1 MTGSGRITRFFFL
14 ATLFCVSFEK
24 MTWSFGPSIELSDL
38 LATAFLISFVG
49 SRIVR
54 RDGWLPR
61 AVNTIIVLMGALLI
75 VYLLGYFN
83 MTTGQE
89 LSQFGKGMI
98 KFGIHALFLI
108 AAVAYLARR
117 TERFYWRALGFFIG
131 GIVANAVYGVVQL
144 LAAERGIDLNAKIV
158 NRITSG
164 TKGIN
169 VYGGVQGQN
178 VYRPQA
184 LAADPNHLAII
195 LVLPLCILTP
205 VYLRMERENPWK
217 KRLPW
222 IIALLLIVMAATL
235 SRSGVLGLVA
245 GALVLLFPYARRLFS
260 RAMAVPVGAMVGVV
274 AVAVA
279 LRPSFFQ
286 TVFHARTQTSGSGA
300 TAHFQVYDF
309 IPQVLHSHPLLGLGL
324 NGFSVYYEFVTGK
337 TNWGP
342 HSFYVALFVE
352 TGIVGAIVF
361 FVFLAYVFWRLHVAL
376 LIGRALARAGD
387 FAATRV
393 VPLAWG
399 MIAALVGTMAAN
411 LFYLTMPYYYFYA
424 FVALALA
431 LPVVYARRLPETG
444 SMASS

>member
-1 MTGSGRITRFFFL
+1 MTRPGSITRFFFF

-24 MTWSFGPSIELSDL
+24 MQWQAGASIELSDVL
-38 LATAFLISFVG
+38 TVCFLVAFVG
-49 SRIVR
+49 GRVVR
-54 RDGWLPR
+54 RDGWLPKT
-61 AVNTIIVLMGALLI
+61 AFTVVLLMGALLI

-89 LSQFGKGMI
+89 LSQFAKGMV
-98 KFGIHALFLI
+98 KFVIHALFLV
-108 AAVAYLARR
+108 AAIAYLARR
-117 TERFYWRALGFFIG
+117 TERFYWRALGFFLG

-144 LAAERGIDLNAKIV
+144 AAAERGTDLNASIV

-164 TKGIN
+164 SKGIN
-169 VYGGVQGQN
+169 VYGGVEGQN

-195 LVLPLCILTP
+195 LVIPLCILTP
-205 VYLRMERENPWK
+205 VYLRLERENPWK

-222 IIALLLIVMAATL
+222 IIGLLLVVEAATL
-235 SRSGVLGLVA
+235 SRSGALGLVA

-260 RAMAVPVGAMVGVV
+260 RAMAIPVGAMVGIV

-279 LRPSFFQ
+279 LRPNFFE
-286 TVFHARTQTSGSGA
+286 TVFRARTQTSGSGA
-300 TAHFQVYDF
+300 SAHFQVYDF

-324 NGFSVYYEFVTGK
+324 NGFSVYYEFATGK

-361 FVFLAYVFWRLHVAL
+361 FAFLAYVFWRLRVSL
-376 LIGRALARAGD
+376 LVGRALARAGD
-387 FAATRV
+387 FASRRV
-393 VPLAWG
+393 VPLTWG
-399 MIAALVGTMAAN
+399 MTAALVGTMAAN

-424 FVALALA
+424 FVALVLA
-431 LPVVYARRLPETG
+431 LPVVYSRRLREVQEG
-444 SMASS
+444 G

>member
-1 MTGSGRITRFFFL
+1 MSRSGLVTRFFFL

-24 MTWSFGPSIELSDL
+24 LQWQAGFSVELSDIL
-38 LATAFLISFVG
+38 TIGFLISFVG
-49 SRIVR
+49 SRIIR

-61 AVNTIIVLMGALLI
+61 AVYPVFLFMGTLLL

-83 MTTGQE
+83 MTTGTE
-89 LSQFGKGMI
+89 LAQFAKGLV

-108 AAVAYLARR
+108 AAIAYLARR
-117 TERFYWRALGFFIG
+117 TERFFWRSLGFFMA
-131 GIVANAVYGVVQL
+131 GIVANAVYGIVQL

-158 NRITSG
+158 NPLTGG

-169 VYGGVQGQN
+169 VYGGVEGQS

-195 LVLPLCILTP
+195 MCIPLLVLTP
-205 VYLRMERENPWK
+205 IYLRMERENPWK

-222 IIALLLIVMAATL
+222 IIALLLVVEAATL
-235 SRSGVLGLVA
+235 SRSGVLGLLA
-245 GALVLLFPYARRLFS
+245 GTVVLLFPYARRLFS
-260 RAMAVPVGAMVGVV
+260 RAMAIPVGAMAGII

-279 LRPSFFQ
+279 AKPNFFE
-286 TVFHARTQTSGSGA
+286 TVFRARTQTSGSGA
-300 TAHFQVYDF
+300 SAHFQVYDF

-324 NGFSVYYEFVTGK
+324 NGFSVYYEFATGK

-361 FVFLAYVFWRLHVAL
+361 FVFLAYVFWRLRVSL
-376 LIGRALARAGD
+376 LIGRALARLGD
-387 FAATRV
+387 FASRRV
-393 VPLAWG
+393 VPLTWG
-399 MIAALVGTMAAN
+399 MTAALVGTMAAN

-424 FVALALA
+424 FIALALA
-431 LPVVYARRLPETG
+431 LPVVYSRRLRDARG
-444 SMASS
+444 HV